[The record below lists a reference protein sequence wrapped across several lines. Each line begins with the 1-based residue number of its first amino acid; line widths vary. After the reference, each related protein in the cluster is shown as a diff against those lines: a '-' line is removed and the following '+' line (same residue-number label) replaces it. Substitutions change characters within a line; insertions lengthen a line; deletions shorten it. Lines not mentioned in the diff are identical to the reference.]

1 MTLFTRRTIIAAP
14 ALLTL
19 AARGWAAGGDY
30 PFKLGVASG
39 DPSSDGMVL
48 WTRLAPSPL
57 DPDGGMGNRKV
68 AVHWE
73 LAADE
78 HFTHLLRNGE
88 AIAEPAWG
96 HSVHV
101 EPRGLAPDRHYYYR
115 FIAGGETS
123 PIGRTRTAP
132 APGAIPDRL
141 RFTFCSCQKFEPG
154 YYAAYRHMV
163 EDDPD
168 LIFFLGDYIYEK
180 GAEGDQNVRFHSLSE
195 ARDVPSYRQRYALYK
210 LDPLLQAAHH
220 LAPWATTWDDHEV
233 ANDYDLF
240 LDEFNSDPAA
250 FVKRRAA
257 AYHVYWEN
265 MPLRM
270 ASRPDANG
278 ATQLYRTLDWGGL
291 AQFQIIDDRQYRGP
305 RACQPPELVAKHID
319 YVKLVQDCP
328 DLHADRTMLG
338 RTQEKWLAGAL
349 GRTRAK
355 WNVIAQQTIMSSLK
369 RVNPADEKGPIV
381 YSADVWAGY
390 PVARDRIL
398 STWRDAKTPNPFAIG
413 GDIHSFE
420 AADMRLSPD
429 GPPVG
434 AEFVGGSVT
443 SLFHDPYLKQEAKR
457 SGVLYAENEVRGYG
471 RVDVTAKQAQITF
484 RGLANALREDSPI
497 SDIAHFTIEAGRAG
511 IQV

>member
-1 MTLFTRRTIIAAP
+1 M
-14 ALLTL
+14 
-19 AARGWAAGGDY
+19 
-30 PFKLGVASG
+30 VA
-39 DPSSDGMVL
+39 
-48 WTRLAPSPL
+48 
-57 DPDGGMGNRKV
+57 
-68 AVHWE
+68 
-73 LAADE
+73 
-78 HFTHLLRNGE
+78 
-88 AIAEPAWG
+88 
-96 HSVHV
+96 
-101 EPRGLAPDRHYYYR
+101 
-115 FIAGGETS
+115 
-123 PIGRTRTAP
+123 
-132 APGAIPDRL
+132 
-141 RFTFCSCQKFEPG
+141 
-154 YYAAYRHMV
+154 
-163 EDDPD
+163 DDPD

-180 GAEGDQNVRFHSLSE
+180 GAEGNQNVRVHTLSE
-195 ARDVPSYRQRYALYK
+195 ARDVPTYRQRYALYK

-220 LAPWATTWDDHEV
+220 AAPWATTWDDHEV

-240 LDEFNSDPAA
+240 LDEFNSDPIA

-270 ASRPDANG
+270 ASRPDAND
-278 ATQLYRTLDWGGL
+278 AAQLYRTLDWGGL
-291 AQFQIIDDRQYRGP
+291 AQFQILDDRQYRGP
-305 RACQPPELVAKHID
+305 RACQPPDLVARHID

-338 RTQEKWLAGAL
+338 REQEGWLAGVL
-349 GRTRAK
+349 GHTKAK
-355 WNVIAQQTIMSSLK
+355 WNIIAQQTIMSSLK

-434 AEFVGGSVT
+434 TEFVGGSIT

-471 RVDVTAKQAQITF
+471 RVDVTAKDAQITF
-484 RGLANALREDSPI
+484 RGLANALRVDSTI
-497 SDIAHFTIEAGRAG
+497 SDIARFTIEAGRPG